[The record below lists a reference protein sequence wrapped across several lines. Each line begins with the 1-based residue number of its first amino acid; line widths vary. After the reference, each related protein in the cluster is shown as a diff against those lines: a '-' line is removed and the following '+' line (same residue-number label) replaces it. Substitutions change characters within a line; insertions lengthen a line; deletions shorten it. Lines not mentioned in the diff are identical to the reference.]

1 MTTKPPIDSE
11 TIQKFIIP
19 LIPSLIPFIQAGGW
33 YMFTKLD
40 KRANALNNLIALAEI
55 VPAVDLNIPKG
66 VVLAALYDKTED
78 TLKVLNDLVQ
88 TIKEIPI
95 TVKQTVADTVSKVKT
110 ELGETIPDIPDIP
123 ELDPSKILSDFKDC
137 KEGFKRDVKWYAR
150 NPISEFG
157 YVSGCLLN
165 KGYAQKTIG
174 EIIKKYT

>member
-1 MTTKPPIDSE
+1 MTSKPPIDSE
-11 TIQKFIIP
+11 TIQKFILP

-78 TLKVLNDLVQ
+78 SLKILNDLVQ

-95 TVKQTVADTVSKVKT
+95 TVKQTVADTLSKVET
-110 ELGETIPDIPDIP
+110 ELGKVIPDIPDARKNLGWMYPIAGP
-123 ELDPSKILSDFKDC
+123 AWILSC
-137 KEGFKRDVKWYAR
+137 M
-150 NPISEFG
+150 
-157 YVSGCLLN
+157 
-165 KGYAQKTIG
+165 AQKGFPVST
-174 EIIKKYT
+174 EWIKDKLDL